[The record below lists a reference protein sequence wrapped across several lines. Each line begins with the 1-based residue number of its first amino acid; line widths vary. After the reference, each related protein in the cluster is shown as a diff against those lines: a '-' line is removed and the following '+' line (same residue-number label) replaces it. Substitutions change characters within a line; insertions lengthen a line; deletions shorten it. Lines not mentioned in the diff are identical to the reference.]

1 MKSGVSVEIIYF
13 HTLKPFDSKTLVE
26 SIKKTRKLVSL
37 EELSAH
43 DGLFNLCIKSILG
56 LNDISVKQ
64 IAINDFVHDYGSY
77 EDLCSSQG
85 LNHKNLYQEV
95 LNLLRIN

>member
-1 MKSGVSVEIIYF
+1 MITF
-13 HTLKPFDSKTLVE
+13 
-26 SIKKTRKLVSL
+26 
-37 EELSAH
+37 EELSHH

-85 LNHKNLYQEV
+85 LNHKNLYEEV
-95 LNLLRIN
+95 LNLLRINWNFLSVYASFKYSLWFDKRKT